1 MNAAFDS
8 LAAAEALQ
16 AAGIETNQ
24 AEAIAVQLQT
34 AASAGEPV
42 TRPELDAALA
52 ALKANLKAEL
62 LERMAVL
69 FWRFYGGVVA
79 LVGLAVAII
88 RFLP

>member
-16 AAGIETNQ
+16 AAGIGSDQ
-24 AEAIAVQLQT
+24 AKAIAVQLQT
-34 AASAGEPV
+34 AASAGDPV
-42 TRPELDAALA
+42 TRPELDAAL
-52 ALKANLKAEL
+52 ANLKAEL

>member
-16 AAGIETNQ
+16 AAGIGSNQ
-24 AEAIAVQLQT
+24 AKAIAVQLQT

-52 ALKANLKAEL
+52 NLKAEL

-79 LVGLAVAII
+79 VVGLAVAII
-88 RFLP
+88 KYLP